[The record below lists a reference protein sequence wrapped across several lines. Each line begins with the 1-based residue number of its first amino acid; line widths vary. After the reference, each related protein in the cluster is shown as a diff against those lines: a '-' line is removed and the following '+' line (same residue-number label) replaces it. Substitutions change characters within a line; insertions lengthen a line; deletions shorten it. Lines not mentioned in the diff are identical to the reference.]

1 MRGIVV
7 MNKKYPA
14 YVLLILNLILQIASC
29 FWYRELPGF
38 VWVLTSAIVILI
50 PLLFG
55 LRMGLLGLLPVAA
68 SELVWF
74 HKLGNVGPLLNLV
87 AFAMAVILMAVAH
100 QWLAKLP
107 RRNRA
112 VLSGVLFITVFAGRE
127 LLYQGLRVLVLQK
140 SVNWD
145 TFFAQ
150 VFSPVILA
158 VLIMLVVSVDRL
170 DRES

>member
-38 VWVLTSAIVILI
+38 VWMLASAIVILI

-74 HKLGNVGPLLNLV
+74 HKLGNVDPLLNLV

-100 QWLAKLP
+100 QRLAKLQ

-112 VLSGVLFITVFAGRE
+112 VLSGLVYYSLRGEGTAVPGFAGAGSAEISKLGHFFRS
-127 LLYQGLRVLVLQK
+127 GLFTGDSGCSDNACGFR
-140 SVNWD
+140 
-145 TFFAQ
+145 
-150 VFSPVILA
+150 
-158 VLIMLVVSVDRL
+158 
-170 DRES
+170 